1 MEMYDERERKGGIH
15 WRSYTYTRP
24 GGRDGRQ
31 EYIVLIVPQTQ
42 DFDRVLHEVGLK
54 LISSNPPRYGEGL
67 EQASLME
74 ALTPEL
80 MVP

>member
-42 DFDRVLHEVGLK
+42 DFDRVLHEIGLK
-54 LISSNPPRYGEGL
+54 LVSDTLRYRDGV
-67 EQASLME
+67 EQAELME

-80 MVP
+80 MAP